1 MWPAPHRRSGWWKFK
16 IRNTVEAIIG
26 GVVGTRDAPSA
37 LLLGRRDVRGQLR
50 YIGNSAALT
59 APQRHEL
66 AGLITPIA
74 QDARH
79 HWPQPLPAAWL
90 GQFDRSEPLAYLAVT
105 PSVVAEIIVDQAYE
119 HGRYRHPVRYLR
131 LRADLAPADVE
142 LWRPA

>member
-1 MWPAPHRRSGWWKFK
+1 M
-16 IRNTVEAIIG
+16 G